1 MTNLKIT
8 DKFKDSLYPILT
20 FLAIIIV
27 WQAVVEIK
35 DIPQYI
41 LPTPI
46 DIIKV
51 FITDYQNLFDNT
63 LVTLY
68 ETILG
73 FILALLV
80 ALTLGIIMDFV
91 SVIRKCLYPILVVSQ
106 TIPTITIAPLLI
118 IWFGFEALP
127 KILMVALTC
136 FFPILISFVDGLENI
151 DKDYL
156 NLFKTMKSSK
166 LQTFI
171 HLKLPMS
178 IDKLFSGIKI
188 SVTYMVVAA
197 TVAEWLG
204 GTKGLG
210 VYMVRAKSAY
220 ALDKVFASTIIVVVL
235 SLIFVG
241 LVNIAKKIIIKHK
254 INKENEMKLKKIVSL
269 GLISTLSLSIL
280 SGCSKKEDK
289 SSEGLQDVT
298 MVLDWT
304 PNTNHTGLYVA
315 LENGYFKD
323 EGLNVKIV
331 QPSEGGAAT
340 LVATGKADFGI
351 SYQEEVTYAKT
362 SEDPL
367 PIKAVATVIQHNTSG
382 FASPKIL
389 KEKLTVV
396 GDHHQK
402 MLYLMQL

>member
-210 VYMVRAKSAY
+210 VHM
-220 ALDKVFASTIIVVVL
+220 
-235 SLIFVG
+235 
-241 LVNIAKKIIIKHK
+241 H
-254 INKENEMKLKKIVSL
+254 
-269 GLISTLSLSIL
+269 
-280 SGCSKKEDK
+280 
-289 SSEGLQDVT
+289 
-298 MVLDWT
+298 
-304 PNTNHTGLYVA
+304 
-315 LENGYFKD
+315 
-323 EGLNVKIV
+323 
-331 QPSEGGAAT
+331 
-340 LVATGKADFGI
+340 
-351 SYQEEVTYAKT
+351 
-362 SEDPL
+362 
-367 PIKAVATVIQHNTSG
+367 
-382 FASPKIL
+382 
-389 KEKLTVV
+389 
-396 GDHHQK
+396 
-402 MLYLMQL
+402 